1 MDHKA
6 FQTDPQTTLIAVCF
20 VSLRLP
26 LLYSQSCA
34 KNIWGAFS
42 RTKRNSY
49 CRCEFGSRTHG
60 GSGYC
65 FPTFYPSTFDLRS
78 HSQSKIRSVFS
89 SFLFI
94 DFSFLTKLRFPFM
107 ILAVFFHARDG
118 YWVLIGYQAHLSA
131 SLSSLS
137 LFSFLFSSASA
148 SLSGPSHMLCVTS
161 CSRQQ
166 PYLPW
171 KAQWFQPQIN
181 PLHVYRTDWNL
192 GEKKVC
198 KQD

>member
-26 LLYSQSCA
+26 LLYSQSCVKHLRSIF
-34 KNIWGAFS
+34 KNKKELILPLRIWLS
-42 RTKRNSY
+42 DTR
-49 CRCEFGSRTHG
+49 

-161 CSRQQ
+161 CSGQQ
-166 PYLPW
+166 PYLP
-171 KAQWFQPQIN
+171 
-181 PLHVYRTDWNL
+181 
-192 GEKKVC
+192 
-198 KQD
+198 